1 MRPESPD
8 GGQVNCYPVT
18 CRVFETEDSILLEE
32 EGSSMSTIIERDTT
46 NYRTV
51 ANLQFGIPYT
61 YIILAHTWKL
71 PEKKRKFRV
80 ALKVNISVVVSNNVV
95 FILVCLLGGDVRSPA
110 GVRL

>member
-1 MRPESPD
+1 M
-8 GGQVNCYPVT
+8 
-18 CRVFETEDSILLEE
+18 LEE

-80 ALKVNISVVVSNNVV
+80 ALKVKIDP
-95 FILVCLLGGDVRSPA
+95 CPYLLSYNWGIFSAGDVWSPA